1 MAANGQARSLNPE
14 LLSFIIMLL
23 IKEKSL
29 ILQIISN
36 REKHKLHNLKNI
48 YHINNIKDL
57 KLIRKLGTRNLREI
71 KMTK

>member
-36 REKHKLHNLKNI
+36 REKHKLHNLKNT